1 MSKTFDVANF
11 NVNLYDSILAQGLSA
26 GIGERE
32 KRVCIEAAICQVL
45 GLPHGDDPQC
55 VAPAVRAFKIALNDK
70 HWSSPQARAKGLRDL
85 GLAQL
90 GSIDT
95 INSAQFAK
103 RLSEQTIR
111 ILIPTLFRELFS
123 GNLKLLAH
131 ADRCEKEGTPTAA
144 YVAADAAYV
153 AAAYARAAVKRAAY
167 ANDAAY
173 AVAAAYANDAA
184 YSAAATNSAAHADAA
199 AYAND
204 AAYYSDAAPDDADKY
219 LILSAKIALDIL
231 KEMGSPG
238 VTLLTTGDL

>member
-144 YVAADAAYV
+144 YVAADAATNS
-153 AAAYARAAVKRAAY
+153 AAHARAAVKR
-167 ANDAAY
+167 
-173 AVAAAYANDAA
+173 AAYANDAA

-204 AAYYSDAAPDDADKY
+204 AAYSDAAPDDADKY

>member
-111 ILIPTLFRELFS
+111 ILIPTLFREIFPNNS
-123 GNLKLLAH
+123 ELLMH
-131 ADRCEKEGTPTAA
+131 ADRCEREGTCTA
-144 YVAADAAYV
+144 DF
-153 AAAYARAAVKRAAY
+153 AAAAA
-167 ANDAAY
+167 
-173 AVAAAYANDAA
+173 AAAYANDAA
-184 YSAAATNSAAHADAA
+184 
-199 AYAND
+199 
-204 AAYYSDAAPDDADKY
+204 YSDAAPDDADKY

>member
-95 INSAQFAK
+95 INSAQFVK

-111 ILIPTLFRELFS
+111 ILIPTLFREIFPNNS
-123 GNLKLLAH
+123 ELLMH

-144 YVAADAAYV
+144 YVAADAAYSDAAHAR
-153 AAAYARAAVKRAAY
+153 AAAYAAAY
-167 ANDAAY
+167 A
-173 AVAAAYANDAA
+173 AVAYANDAA

-204 AAYYSDAAPDDADKY
+204 AAYSDAAPDDADKY

>member
-153 AAAYARAAVKRAAY
+153 AAHARAAVKR
-167 ANDAAY
+167 
-173 AVAAAYANDAA
+173 AAYANDAA

-204 AAYYSDAAPDDADKY
+204 AAYSDAAPDDADKY

>member
-32 KRVCIEAAICQVL
+32 KQVCIEAAICQVL

-153 AAAYARAAVKRAAY
+153 AAHADAAVKRVAY
-167 ANDAAY
+167 AN
-173 AVAAAYANDAA
+173 VAA
-184 YSAAATNSAAHADAA
+184 YSAAATNSAADAA

>member
-144 YVAADAAYV
+144 YDAAD
-153 AAAYARAAVKRAAY
+153 
-167 ANDAAY
+167 
-173 AVAAAYANDAA
+173 
-184 YSAAATNSAAHADAA
+184 AATNSAAYATTAA
-199 AYAND
+199 AYA
-204 AAYYSDAAPDDADKY
+204 ADKY
-219 LILSAKIALDIL
+219 LILSAKIALAIL